1 MKIDALPENVVEE
14 ISKIFGNFYTGSQLT
29 SLLEKSSFPTG
40 DSTWTKWRRLNDI
53 FSNYQQHYHCSNQIF
68 RFIQCSTDPVL
79 FVNKESDFHDLLF
92 ELNKILA
99 FVGFFINDKN
109 QIIKTSKSDTIP
121 DAMRRASE
129 LRSILSQR
137 NIHPDVLKYC
147 KPELLNNNYFHA
159 VLESTKSVS
168 DKIRNLSGLISDG
181 ASLVDEAFSLKNPV
195 LAINSLRT
203 ESEQSEQKGFSNLLK
218 GIFGMFRNTTAHAPK
233 INWDISKADAI
244 DLMTTLSFI
253 HRKLDDSIKIPK
265 FK

>member
-1 MKIDALPENVVEE
+1 M
-14 ISKIFGNFYTGSQLT
+14 
-29 SLLEKSSFPTG
+29 
-40 DSTWTKWRRLNDI
+40 
-53 FSNYQQHYHCSNQIF
+53 
-68 RFIQCSTDPVL
+68 
-79 FVNKESDFHDLLF
+79 
-92 ELNKILA
+92 
-99 FVGFFINDKN
+99 
-109 QIIKTSKSDTIP
+109 
-121 DAMRRASE
+121 
-129 LRSILSQR
+129 
-137 NIHPDVLKYC
+137 KYC
-147 KPELLNNNYFHA
+147 KLELLNNNYFHA

-168 DKIRNLSGLISDG
+168 DKTRNLSGLISDG

-253 HRKLDDSIKIPK
+253 HRKLDNAIKIPK